1 MLYVRNMRLISSFVL
16 AISALSV
23 TAQDVDFQD
32 FRSKKESFTKMQE
45 KDIRSELSTFAM
57 AGIDESVGK
66 QPLAA
71 IPATGSGPNFIRFEG
86 RNIQVVITAGPF
98 EAAKHKLKLQEEK
111 HLVKIDNKPFYG
123 SFGIVPKNAIASIL
137 VMVNKDTVSIPPVA
151 YADLYNPS
159 FTYKDATGTVKSHNG
174 VYLSSDNRK
183 IYIYMLNT
191 DATGTY
197 EVTWVIQ
204 DKKYLRRV
212 LDYELLK

>member
-1 MLYVRNMRLISSFVL
+1 MRLIVSFVL
-16 AISALSV
+16 ALSALSV
-23 TAQDVDFQD
+23 MAQDIDFQD

-86 RNIQVVITAGPF
+86 KNIQVVVTAGPF
-98 EAAKHKLKLQEEK
+98 DAARHKLKLQEEK

-159 FTYKDATGTVKSHNG
+159 FTYRDATGTVKSHNG

-212 LDYELLK
+212 LDYGLLK